1 MPLHIDYRPKDFDEV
16 MGNESIVR
24 SLQTVLARED
34 KPHAFMFT
42 GPKGCGKTTLAR
54 IIGKKIGCTSAGLN
68 EYNTANT
75 RGIDTI
81 RDIDMNCRYA
91 PLTGGSML
99 YLMDECHKLTNDA
112 QNALLKLLEE
122 PPKHVYFCLC
132 TTNPEKVLET
142 VKDRCHIYKVKLLS
156 SMQIKRLLRKVLK
169 AEETKDFPMEAVS
182 EIARVSEGTP
192 RRALVVLDGVIDIE
206 DKDELMEAISEA
218 LLGEQEVM
226 ELCRL
231 LIGTPQVN
239 KWKQVSQLLKGIDE
253 EPEQVRYAMLGY
265 FNTAILN
272 SNGDTAK
279 RIRLLM
285 DCFEDSYIYKGKAGL
300 SGSCYDASWL

>member
-16 MGNESIVR
+16 MGNEATIR
-24 SLQTVLARED
+24 SLQAVLARED

-54 IIGKKIGCTSAGLN
+54 IVSKEVGCTSAGLN

-81 RDIDMNCRYA
+81 RDIDRGCRYA
-91 PLTGGSML
+91 PLTGGSIL
-99 YLMDECHKLTNDA
+99 YIMDECHKLTNDA

-132 TTNPEKVLET
+132 TTNSEKMLET

-156 SMQIKRLLRKVLK
+156 SMQIKRLLRTVLK
-169 AEETKDFPMEAVS
+169 AEKIENFPMEAVS

-206 DKDELMEAISEA
+206 DEGELIEAISEA
-218 LLGEQEVM
+218 LIGEQEVI
-226 ELCRL
+226 ELCRM
-231 LIGTPQVN
+231 LIAVPQVN
-239 KWKQVSQLLKGIDE
+239 KWKQVSQLLRGIDE
-253 EPEQVRYAMLGY
+253 EPEGVRYGILKYLNTTILGC
-265 FNTAILN
+265 NE
-272 SNGDTAK
+272 DTAE
-279 RIRLLM
+279 RI
-285 DCFEDSYIYKGKAGL
+285 DAIINCFLDSYMYTGIAGL
-300 SGSCYDASWL
+300 TSSCYQASRL

>member
-1 MPLHIDYRPKDFDEV
+1 MPLHIDYRPKNLDE
-16 MGNESIVR
+16 MIGNESTIS
-24 SLQTVLARED
+24 SLKTVLGRED

-54 IIGKKIGCTSAGLN
+54 IVSDMVGCTKDGLN

-81 RDIDMNCRYA
+81 RDIDRSCRYA
-91 PLTGGSML
+91 PLSGGSVL

-132 TTNPEKVLET
+132 TTNPEKVIDT
-142 VKDRCHIYKVKLLS
+142 VKDRCQIYKVRLLT
-156 SMQIKRLLRKVLK
+156 SMQIKKLLRRVLK
-169 AEETKDFPMEAVS
+169 SEKIKRFPMEAVS
-182 EIARVSEGTP
+182 EIARISEGTP

-206 DKDELMEAISEA
+206 DDKELMEAISEA
-218 LLGEQEVM
+218 LISEQEVRD
-226 ELCRL
+226 LCRL
-231 LIGTPQVN
+231 LIDVPRVS
-239 KWKQVSQLLKGIDE
+239 KWKEVSKLLKGIEE
-253 EPEQVRYAMLGY
+253 EPEQIRYAILGY

-272 SNGDTAK
+272 SNGDAAE
-279 RIRLLM
+279 RIDILI
-285 DCFEDSYIYKGKAGL
+285 DCFQDSYIYTGKAGL
-300 SGSCYDASWL
+300 SSSCYKASRL

>member
-1 MPLHIDYRPKDFDEV
+1 MPLHIDYRPKDFGEM
-16 MGNESIVR
+16 MGNEATIR
-24 SLQTVLARED
+24 SLESVLARED

-54 IIGKKIGCTSAGLN
+54 IIGDKVGCTSAGLN

-81 RDIDMNCRYA
+81 RDIDRNCRYA
-91 PLTGGSML
+91 PLTGKSMM
-99 YLMDECHKLTNDA
+99 YIMDECHKLTNDA

-156 SMQIKRLLRKVLK
+156 SMQIKKLLRSVLK
-169 AEETKDFPMEAVS
+169 AEEVKNFPQEAVS

-192 RRALVVLDGVIDIE
+192 RRALVVLDGVIDI
-206 DKDELMEAISEA
+206 DNDEELLEAISEA
-218 LLGEQEVM
+218 LIGEQEVI
-226 ELCRL
+226 ELCRM
-231 LIGTPQVN
+231 LIGAPQVN
-239 KWKQVSQLLKGIDE
+239 KWKQISQLLRGIDE
-253 EPEQVRYAMLGY
+253 EPEGVRYGILKY
-265 FNTAILN
+265 LNTTILSCNEDAAERIDAI
-272 SNGDTAK
+272 
-279 RIRLLM
+279 I
-285 DCFEDSYIYKGKAGL
+285 DCFLESYMYTGIVGL
-300 SGSCYDASWL
+300 SSSAYRASRL